1 MKRIEID
8 DDIYTYIAANTEAIG
23 ESASD
28 ILRRLLGLER
38 TAGAAP
44 ATPAMTT
51 TATGRVFDV
60 LTAADLAH
68 EKSVVSR
75 FLYILSM
82 LYRCHRDEFRTV
94 LEIRGRDRT
103 YFATSE
109 EALMQSGKSTNPKQ
123 IPESPYWVIT
133 NNNTTKKKSMLTSV
147 ASELGYSHADVEK
160 IRDFL

>member
-28 ILRRLLGLER
+28 ILRRLLGMDHEV
-38 TAGAAP
+38 ASAPAASPVSAAAP
-44 ATPAMTT
+44 
-51 TATGRVFDV
+51 GRVFDV

-82 LYRCHRDEFRTV
+82 LYRCHRDEFKSI
-94 LEIRGRDRT
+94 LDIKGRDRI

-109 EALMQSGKSTNPKQ
+109 EALLQSGKSTNPKQ
-123 IPESPYWVIT
+123 IPQSPYWVIT
-133 NNNTTKKKSMLTSV
+133 NNNTTKKKSMLTAV
-147 ASELGYSHADVEK
+147 ASELGYSSDDVEK

>member
-28 ILRRLLGLER
+28 ILRRLLGLDQT
-38 TAGAAP
+38 TA
-44 ATPAMTT
+44 ATPAVSPV
-51 TATGRVFDV
+51 AGAESGRVFDV

-82 LYRCHRDEFRTV
+82 LYRCHRDDFKSV
-94 LEIRGRDRT
+94 LDIKGRDRI

-123 IPESPYWVIT
+123 IPQSPYWVIT

-147 ASELGYSHADVEK
+147 ATELGYSSDDVEK